1 MPPRLSREF
10 LYDLYRTYQQDLESL
25 AVFNDAR
32 AFGGA
37 YHKEER
43 RILYMMVRHAAPE
56 LIVEF
61 SPKRG
66 LSTAHMALALE
77 HNGRGGMVSFEWDYG
92 GVRRAC
98 QNLKRYGLGHRV
110 EFILGDVRV
119 ELPRALE
126 RRAGAAGHGLEFVF
140 IDSDHGAEFAR
151 WYLGALFPYV
161 RGGGLVHIH
170 DIETDP
176 LAPRGVLPFSPNGE
190 ELEVRRFLGARR
202 DDYEWLSVGD
212 CVYDAV
218 YLSAVRPFGGGDVT
232 LGTTAARFAGL
243 GVSREWNPSLW
254 LHKRVERESE
264 SMVPVPFTPLRP
276 PPLEALVHGWRQR
289 RLARLQRS
297 LRGSVLH

>member
-1 MPPRLSREF
+1 MSLRLSPEF
-10 LYDLYRTYQQDLESL
+10 LHDLYRTYQQDLESL
-25 AVFNDAR
+25 TVLDDAR

-43 RILYMMVRHAAPE
+43 RILYMMVRHVAPE

-61 SPKRG
+61 SPKHG
-66 LSTAHMALALE
+66 LTTAHMALALE
-77 HNGRGGMVSFEWDYG
+77 HNGHGRILSFEWG
-92 GVRRAC
+92 HRHVRRAY
-98 QNLKRYGLGHRV
+98 QNLKRHGLSHRV

-140 IDSDHGAEFAR
+140 IDSDHGDEFAR

-170 DIETDP
+170 DILTDP
-176 LAPRGVLPFSPNGE
+176 LAPRAGLPLSPTDE

-212 CVYDAV
+212 CVDDAT
-218 YLSAVRPFGGGDVT
+218 YLAAVRPFGGGDVA
-232 LGTTAARFAGL
+232 LGAAAAHFAGYP
-243 GVSREWNPSLW
+243 VPHEWNPSLW
-254 LHKRVERESE
+254 LRKRIEQESE
-264 SMVPVPFTPLRP
+264 AMMPVPFTRLRP
-276 PPLEALVHGWRQR
+276 PPLKALVYHWRRR
-289 RLARLQRS
+289 RLARMQRS
-297 LRGSVLH
+297 